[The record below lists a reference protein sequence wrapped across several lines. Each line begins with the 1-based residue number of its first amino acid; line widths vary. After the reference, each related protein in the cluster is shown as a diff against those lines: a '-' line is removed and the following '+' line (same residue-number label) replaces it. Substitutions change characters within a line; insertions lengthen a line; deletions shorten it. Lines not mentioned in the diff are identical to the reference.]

1 MEKNI
6 VKDAPLY
13 AYHFKKVLS
22 FKEGC
27 KYCDISES
35 SMYKHTSNGTVPYYK
50 PHGKLIFFKRE
61 DLDDWMLQNR
71 HSTSEELENEAISK
85 SFKADWRTKFK
96 SK

>member
-1 MEKNI
+1 MEKNKI
-6 VKDAPLY
+6 SQTHQYV
-13 AYHFKKVLS
+13 YHLKKVLS

-50 PHGKLIFFKRE
+50 PHGKLIYFKRK
-61 DLDDWMLQNR
+61 DLDNWMLQNR
-71 HSTSEELENEAISK
+71 HSTSGELENKAISK

-96 SK
+96 S

>member
-1 MEKNI
+1 VEKNKI
-6 VKDAPLY
+6 NQTHQYV
-13 AYHFKKVLS
+13 YHFKKVLS

-50 PHGKLIFFKRE
+50 PHGKLIYFKRE
-61 DLDDWMLQNR
+61 DLDNWMLQNR

-85 SFKADWRTKFK
+85 SFKTDWRTKFK
-96 SK
+96 P

>member
-1 MEKNI
+1 MEKNKI
-6 VKDAPLY
+6 NHTHQNV
-13 AYHFKKVLS
+13 YHLKKVLS
-22 FKEGC
+22 LKEGC

-50 PHGKLIFFKRE
+50 PHGKLIYFKRE
-61 DLDDWMLQNR
+61 DLDNWMLQNR

-96 SK
+96 S

>member
-1 MEKNI
+1 MGKNKI
-6 VKDAPLY
+6 NYVHQY
-13 AYHFKKVLS
+13 AYHLKKVLS

-27 KYCDISES
+27 RYCDISES
-35 SMYKHTSNGTVPYYK
+35 SMYKHTSNGTVTYYK

-61 DLDDWMLQNR
+61 DLDNWMLQNR

>member
-1 MEKNI
+1 MEKNKI
-6 VKDAPLY
+6 NHTHQYV
-13 AYHFKKVLS
+13 YHLKKVLS

-50 PHGKLIFFKRE
+50 PHGKLIYFKRE
-61 DLDDWMLQNR
+61 DLDNWMLQNR

-85 SFKADWRTKFK
+85 SFKTDWRTKFK
-96 SK
+96 P